1 MSPSSS
7 VARVNGSPTEAALQ
21 YRARGMWVTPTD
33 GKTPILDN
41 WPNLRLDEDGIRRS
55 FGPDHN
61 VGVILGASGLAD
73 LDFDDRTAQE
83 AYRALAPPELVGT
96 AEFEHAG
103 RPHLI
108 VRSEGVQ
115 TRKFK
120 RADGSMLLELRGE
133 GAQTVFPPSIHPDGA
148 PYVWVNAGEPREVE
162 RERLRVIAAMIAT
175 VAYASEFWSMG
186 SRHDL
191 ALALAGFLARRL
203 EEPDV
208 MAVMRAVATVAAD
221 AEMPDR
227 EAAVESTVR
236 RLQAGKT
243 VAGLPTLDSLAP
255 ELARALA
262 SWWGTDADPGAGEHA
277 QGQGKVS
284 QADLLVELG
293 RTAELFHDSA
303 GTGFARLHLG
313 SHLEIW
319 PLQSKRFRN
328 WLRLRHY
335 QQFRKAPNSDAVSAA
350 CGVLDGIACFDGAER
365 NLHNRVVWLD
375 GAIYYDLGDQRWRA
389 IRVHEDG
396 WEIVEEPP
404 ILFRRY
410 AHQHSQVEPV
420 AGGDTRAVLSF
431 LNIHPD
437 DQLLLLVWLVAAFV
451 PDIPHPVPDFH
462 GEKGSGKSVG
472 QRVLRRM
479 IDPSCVESLA
489 FPSNVREL
497 VQQLSHH
504 YAPVYDNVDNLPP
517 WVTDILCRAV
527 TGEGFSKRE
536 LYSDDEDIIY
546 SYRRV
551 IMLNGINVVAER
563 PDLLDRSILIGLN
576 RISRT
581 ERREEREFWQRFDEA
596 HPYILGGVL
605 DTLSTAMRIYPTLQV
620 PSLERMADFTRWGAA
635 IAEAL
640 GYGAGEFLRAYGS
653 NIGVQTL
660 EAVQGHIVGAAV
672 LSLMEGHDEWSGA
685 PTELLAALEDA
696 GEDARLFRRRSN
708 GKVDAKGW
716 PGAPHILSRR
726 LNEIR
731 SNLTELGIEIVGGRG
746 DERVMTIRK
755 VAAEGRQSGVNSVG
769 SVGLNLPERT
779 CPDATDATDAR
790 SADSRADEWE
800 KVIE

>member
-1 MSPSSS
+1 MRPSSAT
-7 VARVNGSPTEAALQ
+7 ARVNGSPVEAALE

-33 GKTPILDN
+33 GKAPILDN
-41 WPNLRLDEDGIRRS
+41 WPNLRLEEDGIRRS

-73 LDFDDRTAQE
+73 LDFDDQVAVE
-83 AYRALAPPELVGT
+83 AYRALAPPDLAGT

-108 VRSEGVQ
+108 VRSQGVQ

-120 RADGSMLLELRGE
+120 RADGSMLLELRGN
-133 GAQTVFPPSIHPDGA
+133 GAQTVFPPSLHPDGL
-148 PYVWVNAGEPREVE
+148 PYVWMNDGKPCEVE
-162 RERLRVIAAMIAT
+162 AERLRVISAMIAT
-175 VAYASEFWSMG
+175 VAYAAESWSVG

-203 EEPDV
+203 DEPEV
-208 MAVMRAVATVAAD
+208 LSLIRAVATVATD

-227 EAAVESTVR
+227 EAAVETTVR
-236 RLQAGKT
+236 RLQAGQS

-262 SWWGTDADPGAGEHA
+262 SWWGTDVDTRDEKHA
-277 QGQGKVS
+277 QGQGKAS

-293 RTAELFHDSA
+293 RTAELFHDPS

-328 WLRLRHY
+328 WLRLWHY
-335 QQFRKAPNSDAVSAA
+335 QQFGKAPNSDAINAT
-350 CGVLDGIACFDGAER
+350 CGVLDGIACFDGTER
-365 NLHNRVVWLD
+365 DLHNRVAWLD
-375 GAIYYDLGDQRWRA
+375 GAIYYDLADQRWRA

-396 WEIVEEPP
+396 WEIVERPP
-404 ILFRRY
+404 IVFRRY
-410 AHQHSQVEPV
+410 AHQRPQVEPI
-420 AGGDTRAVLSF
+420 AGGDTRAVLRF

-472 QRVLRRM
+472 QRVLRRV

-489 FPSNVREL
+489 FPSDMREL

-504 YAPVYDNVDNLPP
+504 YAPVYDNVDHLPP

-527 TGEGFSKRE
+527 TAEGFSKRE
-536 LYSDDEDIIY
+536 LYSDDEDVIY

-563 PDLLDRSILIGLN
+563 ADLLNRSTLIALS

-581 ERREEREFWQRFDEA
+581 ERREEREFWQRFDQA

-605 DTLSTAMRIYPTLQV
+605 DTLSAAMRVYPTLQV

-640 GYGAGEFLRAYGS
+640 GYGAGEFLRAYRS

-660 EAVQGHIVGAAV
+660 EAVQGHIVGATV
-672 LSLMEGHDEWSGA
+672 LSLMEGHDEWSGT
-685 PTELLAALEDA
+685 PTELLTALEDA
-696 GEDARLFRRRSN
+696 GEDAHLFRRRSN

-731 SNLTELGIEIVGGRG
+731 SNLTELGIQIVGGRG
-746 DERVMTIRK
+746 NERVMTIRK
-755 VAAEGRQSGVNSVG
+755 VAAEGGQKSVTDVG
-769 SVGLNLPERT
+769 SVGLNLPEPT
-779 CPDATDATDAR
+779 CPDATDAADAG
-790 SADSRADEWE
+790 SADFRADEWE

>member
-1 MSPSSS
+1 MNPSNGTARATDSP
-7 VARVNGSPTEAALQ
+7 AEAALE

-33 GKTPILDN
+33 GKAPILDD

-73 LDFDDRTAQE
+73 LDFDDRAAVE
-83 AYRALAPPELVGT
+83 AYRALAPAELVDT

-133 GAQTVFPPSIHPDGA
+133 GAQTVFPPSIHPDGLT
-148 PYVWVNAGEPREVE
+148 YVWANECDPCEVE
-162 RERLRVIAAMIAT
+162 AGRLRVISAMIAT
-175 VAYASEFWSMG
+175 VAYASEFWSAG

-208 MAVMRAVATVAAD
+208 LAVVRAAATVATD

-236 RLQAGKT
+236 RLQAGQT

-255 ELARALA
+255 ELARTLA
-262 SWWGTDADPGAGEHA
+262 SWWGAHTDRVEEHA
-277 QGQGKVS
+277 QDQGKAS

-293 RTAELFHDSA
+293 RTAELFHDPSGA
-303 GTGFARLHLG
+303 GFARLQLAGHC
-313 SHLEIW
+313 EIW
-319 PLQSKRFRN
+319 PISSKRFKN

-335 QQFRKAPNSDAVSAA
+335 QQFRKAPNSDAVHAA

-365 NLHNRVVWLD
+365 ELHNRLAWLD
-375 GAIYYDLGDQRWRA
+375 GAIYYDLVDQRWRA

-396 WEIVEEPP
+396 WEIVERPP

-410 AHQHSQVEPV
+410 AHQRPQVEPI
-420 AGGDTRAVLSF
+420 AGGDVTVVLRF

-437 DQLLLLVWLVAAFV
+437 DQLLLLVWLVAAFI
-451 PDIPHPVPDFH
+451 PDIPHPVPGFH
-462 GEKGSGKSVG
+462 GEKGSGKSAG
-472 QRVLRRM
+472 QRVLRRV
-479 IDPSCVESLA
+479 IDPSGVESLA
-489 FPSNVREL
+489 FPSDVREL

-504 YAPVYDNVDNLPP
+504 YAPVYDNVDHLPP

-563 PDLLDRSILIGLN
+563 ADLLDRSILIALN

-596 HPYILGGVL
+596 RPYILGGVL
-605 DTLSTAMRIYPTLQV
+605 DTLSAAMRIYPTLQV

-640 GYGAGEFLRAYGS
+640 GYGAGEFLTAYGS

-672 LSLMEGHDEWSGA
+672 LSLMEARDEWSGT
-685 PTELLAALEDA
+685 PTELLAELEDA

-708 GKVDAKGW
+708 GRVDAKGW

-731 SNLTELGIEIVGGRG
+731 SNLTELGIEVAGGRG
-746 DERVMTIRK
+746 DKRVMTISK
-755 VAAEGRQSGVNSVG
+755 MPAGGGEGSVDSVG
-769 SVGLNLPERT
+769 SVGRNLPERT
-779 CPDATDATDAR
+779 CPDATDATDAS